1 MANSYYKTTLV
12 FHHGRI
18 TKKGNK
24 NVATIFV
31 SGFRGVLPKVE
42 PDFQVFNREELY
54 ISQVSQD
61 STFQSN
67 ITVAKW
73 KTLNTGH
80 SSFTL
85 GVTNNTMINILF
97 SNLSMHGAHP
107 TIISRVFETAG
118 KYVYLDHENSIGR
131 VNQTNELQR
140 RISLGWA
147 DLGQLQNG
155 LKNNPIRSRNSPTD
169 KGNHSKITGRRRM
182 ERAMIGVSLRDRVLN
197 EDLRRRTGVLDN
209 RTNYKAEMGRGL
221 WEFLPDV
228 SSTTAVNIIKGDE
241 AKTVKIARRQQRR
254 MMSKYSPLA
263 SAVPEGLGITN
274 TLDTSGCRSC
284 AKPFGHNTCFGNISN
299 AQVTIGLPRPNED
312 FG

>member
-18 TKKGNK
+18 IKKGNK

-42 PDFQVFNREELY
+42 PDFQVFNREELS

-61 STFQSN
+61 PTFQSN

-107 TIISRVFETAG
+107 TIISRVFVPSKNKEINGTNIETAG

-209 RTNYKAEMGRGL
+209 RTNYKAEMG
-221 WEFLPDV
+221 
-228 SSTTAVNIIKGDE
+228 
-241 AKTVKIARRQQRR
+241 
-254 MMSKYSPLA
+254 
-263 SAVPEGLGITN
+263 AVPEGLGITN

-284 AKPFGHNTCFGNISN
+284 AKPFGHNTCFGNISK
-299 AQVTIGLPRPNED
+299 AQVPIGLPRPNED